1 LKRETKATGARVAI
15 LMGSDSDLPIMQKC
29 LDTLRDFGVPADA
42 HVMSTHRSPHAVAQY
57 ASRAEEQGIEV
68 LICAAGGAAHL
79 AGVVA
84 AHSALPV
91 LGVPMPSKHLS
102 GVDSLYSTV
111 QMPGGVP
118 VATFAIG
125 EAGATNAALFAIQ
138 VLARKDNSLREKLAA
153 HKHKLACGVRDQDA
167 VLQEHLKRES

>member
-1 LKRETKATGARVAI
+1 
-15 LMGSDSDLPIMQKC
+15 MGSDSDLPIMQKC
-29 LDTLRDFGVPADA
+29 LDTLHDFGVPADV
-42 HVMSTHRSPHAVAQY
+42 HVMSAHRSPHAVAQY
-57 ASRAEEQGIEV
+57 ASAAEGHGIEV

-91 LGVPMPSKHLS
+91 LGVPMPSKQLS

-138 VLARKDNSLREKLAA
+138 ILARKDTLLRDKLAA
-153 HKHKLACGVRDQDA
+153 HKHKLACGVREKDA
-167 VLQEHLKRES
+167 ALQERLNRVIHHRDTETQSEK